1 MNYLCLLFLL
11 LMTGCT
17 LQTRG
22 QHIDQA
28 WLDDAVSLDDSS
40 APLAPHAQSVDKP
53 WLLGEA
59 VPLRKQAVL
68 PAALRS
74 SQTFSFSL
82 ETPLPDL
89 DELARRLSLLS
100 DLTVFISP
108 EARLPSTYSPPGT
121 SVGKG
126 LESSQQRGLVFE
138 QLRLPE
144 LFDQIAAV
152 YSLGWRYQAG
162 RIELYRNE
170 THRLALEQQSGL
182 RPVAGAGAGSLSD
195 RGVK

>member
-1 MNYLCLLFLL
+1 MSYLCLLPLL
-11 LMTGCT
+11 LMAACT
-17 LQTRG
+17 LQTAG
-22 QHIDQA
+22 QHVDQP
-28 WLDDAVSLDDSS
+28 WLDDVVVLDGDSPS
-40 APLAPHAQSVDKP
+40 SVLHAQSVDKP
-53 WLLGEA
+53 WLLGAA
-59 VPLRKQAVL
+59 VPLRKQTVL
-68 PAALRS
+68 PAVLRS
-74 SQTFSFSL
+74 RQTFSFSL

-108 EARLPSTYSPPGT
+108 EARLPSAYSPTGT

-126 LESSQQRGLVFE
+126 LESTQQRGLVFE

-144 LFDQIAAV
+144 LFDQIAVV

-170 THRLALEQQSGL
+170 THRLALEQKSGL
-182 RPVAGAGAGSLSD
+182 QPVDGVGAGSLSD

>member
-1 MNYLCLLFLL
+1 MNYLCLLPLL
-11 LMTGCT
+11 LMAACT
-17 LQTRG
+17 LQTAG
-22 QHIDQA
+22 QHVDQP
-28 WLDDAVSLDDSS
+28 WLDDVVVLDGDSPS
-40 APLAPHAQSVDKP
+40 SVLHAQSIDKP
-53 WLLGEA
+53 WLLGAA

-74 SQTFSFSL
+74 RQTFSFSL

-108 EARLPSTYSPPGT
+108 EARLPSTYFLIGT
-121 SVGKG
+121 SVGE
-126 LESSQQRGLVFE
+126 ESESTQQRGLVFE